1 MWEFRLREIDDLKRL
16 SEQLNV
22 SVEAIEDVSILAQ
35 PVRAGGLLIPN
46 SLAVHPMEGCDG
58 DAQGRPGKLTLR
70 RYERF
75 AAGGAGLIWGEAT
88 AVAPEAR
95 ANPRQLW
102 IHEGSKDSF
111 AAMVKM
117 MRRAAAKSMGTGP
130 QGRTRAPVDAFGQV
144 QQTRRRI
151 ASDHSSTRSVSRS
164 AGPSASTKPRCQE
177 QDTG

>member
-117 MRRAAAKSMGTGP
+117 MRRAAAKSMGPDHKPVLVLQLTHSGRYSKPEGAAHPIIP
-130 QGRTRAPVDAFGQV
+130 QRDPYRDPL
-144 QQTRRRI
+144 
-151 ASDHSSTRSVSRS
+151 
-164 AGPSASTKPRCQE
+164 E
-177 QDTG
+177 